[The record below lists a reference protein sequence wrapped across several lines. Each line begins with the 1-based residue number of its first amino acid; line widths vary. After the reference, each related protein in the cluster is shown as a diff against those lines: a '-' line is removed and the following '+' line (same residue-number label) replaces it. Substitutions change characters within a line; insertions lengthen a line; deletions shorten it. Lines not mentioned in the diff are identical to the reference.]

1 MACAPPTSVSSAARM
16 CRAAPADEE
25 HHHLTDNDAT
35 PSATLASW
43 AATVRPDD
51 IPDRIR
57 ERTSQLITDA
67 VGSALAGRHSAEV
80 AQIDA
85 VAAHLAPGA
94 DASVIGGGR
103 SSRLGATLRNAYE
116 ITALTVCDVY
126 RPNHMHV
133 TPEVLPPALAVAE
146 GRGVTGAD
154 FLTAVAA
161 GLEVTVRIARAIDYA
176 AFRARGWHSPG
187 ILGPFGGAVSAGRLL
202 KLDEERM
209 RWALGLAGSQA
220 AGTFAQW
227 GTPTVKFH
235 QARGAV
241 SGLLAA
247 SMAAQGFRS
256 SDEIL
261 AHPDGG
267 LFTTYV
273 ADADVDAVCAGLG
286 EEWELERISMR
297 LWPMASLIQGV
308 ISGVFDLVT
317 EHDLLPD
324 QVRRLRIGLAGSTH
338 RMHGEIGW
346 EDRFR
351 ALLSTRWS
359 AAVVLHDRE
368 CWVEQFD
375 PARLTDPVVSDF
387 ARNRIEVVVDD
398 SLPTVGAT
406 VEADL
411 VDGGTVSV
419 RRDFPKGDTADPLT
433 FDEIVAKFRRGAQGV
448 IEDGDAERALAILG
462 VLDEL
467 HDIDELML
475 TLGHGRA

>member
-1 MACAPPTSVSSAARM
+1 
-16 CRAAPADEE
+16 
-25 HHHLTDNDAT
+25 
-35 PSATLASW
+35 
-43 AATVRPDD
+43 
-51 IPDRIR
+51 
-57 ERTSQLITDA
+57 
-67 VGSALAGRHSAEV
+67 
-80 AQIDA
+80 
-85 VAAHLAPGA
+85 
-94 DASVIGGGR
+94 
-103 SSRLGATLRNAYE
+103 
-116 ITALTVCDVY
+116 
-126 RPNHMHV
+126 MHV
-133 TPEVLPPALAVAE
+133 TPEVLPPALAVGE
-146 GRGVTGAD
+146 GRAVRGAD
-154 FLTAVAA
+154 FLTAMAV
-161 GLEVTVRIARAIDYA
+161 GLEVTVRIARAIDYQ

-187 ILGPFGGAVSAGRLL
+187 IIGPFGGAVSAGRLL

-247 SMAAQGFRS
+247 SMAAQGFRA

-273 ADADVDAVCAGLG
+273 DGANIGAVCAGLG
-286 EEWELERISMR
+286 EDWELERISMR

-308 ISGVFDLVT
+308 ISGVFDLIA
-317 EHDLLPD
+317 EHDLVPD
-324 QVRRLRIGLAGSTH
+324 QVRRMRIGLSESTH

-359 AAVVLHDRE
+359 AAVVLHDRD

-375 PARLTDPVVSDF
+375 PSRLTDHVVSDF
-387 ARNRIEVVVDD
+387 ARDRIEVVVDD

-406 VEADL
+406 VEVDL
-411 VDGGTVSV
+411 VGGGQVSV

-433 FDEIVAKFRRGAQGV
+433 VDEIVAKFRRGAHGV
-448 IEDGDAERALAILG
+448 IGADDTERALEILG
-462 VLDEL
+462 SIAEL
-467 HDIDELML
+467 EDIDELML
-475 TLGHGRA
+475 TLGRGVS

>member
-1 MACAPPTSVSSAARM
+1 MTDQSSGPTAALAAWVASVR
-16 CRAAPADEE
+16 
-25 HHHLTDNDAT
+25 H
-35 PSATLASW
+35 
-43 AATVRPDD
+43 DD
-51 IPDRIR
+51 IPAHVRT
-57 ERTSQLITDA
+57 RTSHLLIDA
-67 VGSALAGRHSAEV
+67 VGSALAGRRAAEAGQV
-80 AQIDA
+80 EA
-85 VAAHLAPGA
+85 VAEHLAPGA
-94 DASVIGGGR
+94 DATVIGGGR

-116 ITALTVCDVY
+116 ITGLTVCDVY

-133 TPEVLPPALAVAE
+133 TPEVVPPALAIGE
-146 GRGVTGAD
+146 GRGVSGAEL
-154 FLTAVAA
+154 LTAIAV
-161 GLEVTVRIARAIDYA
+161 GLEVTVRIARAIDYP

-187 ILGPFGGAVSAGRLL
+187 VLGPFGGASSAGRLL
-202 KLDEERM
+202 GLDAERM

-247 SMAAQGFRS
+247 SMAAQGFRA

-267 LFTTYV
+267 IFGTY
-273 ADADVDAVCAGLG
+273 AGTGDPEAVVAGLG

-297 LWPMASLIQGV
+297 LWPMSSLIQGV
-308 ISGVFDLVT
+308 ISGVFDLIDK
-317 EHDLLPD
+317 HDLRPET
-324 QVRRLRIGLAGSTH
+324 VTRLRIGLSESTH

-368 CWVEQFD
+368 CWIEQFD
-375 PARLTDPVVSDF
+375 PERLADPAVSAF
-387 ARNRIEVVVDD
+387 ARDRIEVVVDD
-398 SLPTVGAT
+398 SLTTIGAV

-411 VDGGTVSV
+411 VDGRRIAV
-419 RRDFPKGDTADPLT
+419 RRDVPKGDTEDPLT
-433 FDEIVAKFRRGAQGV
+433 LDEIVGKFRRGARGV
-448 IEDGDAERALAILG
+448 MTEADAERSLE
-462 VLDEL
+462 VLSSLEDL
-467 HDIDELML
+467 PDMDELMAAL
-475 TLGHGRA
+475 NPEQG